1 MKHLQRELA
10 DLVIQRDRVSR
21 ASAKFPVHTGS
32 CNSVC
37 IVPIACYAT
46 RACES
51 ESISLQCRLERLIF
65 FFSNISDGRNF
76 SSSGTAIPFY
86 FSANVWLNREMR
98 EGGIWFK
105 G

>member
-1 MKHLQRELA
+1 MQLGLHCPDCVLRNT
-10 DLVIQRDRVSR
+10 RMRVGIDIAPVSPR
-21 ASAKFPVHTGS
+21 AH
-32 CNSVC
+32 N
-37 IVPIACYAT
+37 I
-46 RACES
+46 
-51 ESISLQCRLERLIF
+51 

-86 FSANVWLNREMR
+86 FSTNVWLNREMR